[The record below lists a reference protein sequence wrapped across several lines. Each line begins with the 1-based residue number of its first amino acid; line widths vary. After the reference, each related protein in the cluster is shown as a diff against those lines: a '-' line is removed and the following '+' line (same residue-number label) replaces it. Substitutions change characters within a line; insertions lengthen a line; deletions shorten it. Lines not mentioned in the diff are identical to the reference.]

1 MLFSGIPFLFYFLPC
16 VLLVYFAVPQKGR
29 NAVLLAAS
37 LFFYGWGEPK
47 FLLFMVFSIVQGY
60 IFARLNERGRRKK
73 LFLTL
78 SLALSFALLGYCKY
92 ADFFIE
98 NVSAVTGL
106 SLPLLKIALP
116 IGISFYTF
124 QIAGYEIDV

>member
-16 VLLVYFAVPQKGR
+16 VLLVYFIVPQKGR

-60 IFARLNERGRRKK
+60 VFARLIGRGRRKK

-78 SLALSFALLGYCKY
+78 SL
-92 ADFFIE
+92 
-98 NVSAVTGL
+98 VL
-106 SLPLLKIALP
+106 SLSLIH
-116 IGISFYTF
+116 I
-124 QIAGYEIDV
+124 